1 MVVNIVLL
9 MDVVMNAKLDLL
21 LLPLVKKD
29 ASIVTYHALK
39 TSILIVKL
47 VLETELLVLK
57 KIVILVELL
66 TIIWMETSVNA
77 ALNTALIVVAII

>member
-9 MDVVMNAKLDLL
+9 MDAVMNVKLDMFK
-21 LLPLVKKD
+21 LPLVKMD
-29 ASIVTYHALK
+29 AIIVTYHALK
-39 TSILIVKL
+39 TNILIVKL

-57 KIVILVELL
+57 KIVILAELQ